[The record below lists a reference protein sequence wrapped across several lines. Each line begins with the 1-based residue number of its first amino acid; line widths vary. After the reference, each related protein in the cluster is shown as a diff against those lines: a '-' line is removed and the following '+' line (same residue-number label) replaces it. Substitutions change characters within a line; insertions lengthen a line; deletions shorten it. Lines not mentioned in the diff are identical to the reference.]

1 MGEFKPVEME
11 SIQQTENSNEDI
23 AEQDHLETGNSEIV
37 PSESDGSVA
46 NEKLDVEEPVV
57 EYSPIDEDGLRNDN
71 TDSPVAEQEHFETDS
86 DACVYT
92 ETEPVALVGS
102 MPEDRNTEIDSFE
115 KPDMHVAIETSD
127 ENSKIDE
134 MTLVAENDKDLTDS
148 SDGTVNELLENC
160 EVSIHVTP
168 PNGNVGNETEDDHVD
183 LKEGRNIQEKVSED
197 LCQNNSSSEVSLTT
211 GTTKDTEGDEI
222 DDSQRNVDSDSKLL
236 ENESTQDGCG
246 NASLNLEKVDDGENT
261 NMTYKCLDDS
271 MEPQLEQYSPRF
283 DGGEAVVTHKHFVKV
298 ADEGIV
304 SAEIGKSS
312 DHEQSEVVVEKMAT
326 AETLELN
333 EEKQG
338 DDSSSAD
345 IISSNDET
353 LERKINVDE
362 KDPGTVSEPAADVE
376 QAEVVEKEECGE
388 TAVDDAIVLQ
398 RVEAG
403 QLYFAWI
410 NMINIVSVSA
420 TVQ

>member
-11 SIQQTENSNEDI
+11 SFQQTENSNEDI
-23 AEQDHLETGNSEIV
+23 VEQDHLETGNSEIV
-37 PSESDGSVA
+37 PSVSDRSVA

-57 EYSPIDEDGLRNDN
+57 EYSPVDEDEQRNDN
-71 TDSPVAEQEHFETDS
+71 TDSPVSEQEHIETDS

-102 MPEDRNTEIDSFE
+102 MPEDRNTEIDSVE
-115 KPDMHVAIETSD
+115 KPDMHVAIEASD
-127 ENSKIDE
+127 ENSKINE

-148 SDGTVNELLENC
+148 SDGTVNKLLENC
-160 EVSIHVTP
+160 DVSIHVTP
-168 PNGNVGNETEDDHVD
+168 PNGDVGNETEDVHVD
-183 LKEGRNIQEKVSED
+183 LKEGHDIQEEVSED
-197 LCQNNSSSEVSLTT
+197 LCQHNFSSEVSLTT

-222 DDSQRNVDSDSKLL
+222 DDSQRNVDSDCKLL
-236 ENESTQDGCG
+236 ETESSQDGCG
-246 NASLNLEKVDDGENT
+246 NASLNLEKVDDEENT
-261 NMTYKCLDDS
+261 NVMHKCLGDS

-283 DGGEAVVTHKHFVKV
+283 DVGEAVVTHKDFVKV

-304 SAEIGKSS
+304 SAETGKSS
-312 DHEQSEVVVEKMAT
+312 DYEQSEVVVEKMAT
-326 AETLELN
+326 AETPELN

-345 IISSNDET
+345 IISSSDET
-353 LERKINVDE
+353 LERKTNVDE
-362 KDPGTVSEPAADVE
+362 QDPGTVSEPAAE
-376 QAEVVEKEECGE
+376 QAEGVEKEECGE

-403 QLYFAWI
+403 QPYFTWI
-410 NMINIVSVSA
+410 NMINIFSVTA
-420 TVQ
+420 AVQ